1 MTPFDA
7 INEFRSRLDSGD
19 VCIGS
24 GLTTSDP
31 VVMEVL
37 APVCDFI
44 WIDLEHTHLGYESL
58 MGHLIAARAC
68 QTPAII
74 RVRDGQLASIKPVLD
89 MGVDGFVVPQVRSA
103 AEVQSI
109 VDMARYA
116 PLGQRGYGPRR
127 AGRYGEFGGRDYAD
141 AANKSLL
148 VGVQVENTEAY
159 GELDDI
165 LTIEGLDTIFIG
177 PYDLSV
183 SMGHFGEHDH
193 PLVQETIQAVIDRT
207 RAAGKYVGMG
217 MDASAA
223 RAKQAIQQGVQWI
236 QCGDDYGHMR
246 MWFESVAAEIRKR

>member
-1 MTPFDA
+1 MSPFDA
-7 INEFRSRLDSGD
+7 INNFRSRLDAGE
-19 VCIGS
+19 VCLGS
-24 GLTTSDP
+24 GVTTSDP

-68 QTPAII
+68 ETPAIV

-103 AEVQSI
+103 AEVKSI

-127 AGRYGEFGGRDYAD
+127 AGRYGMYGGREYAD
-141 AANKSLL
+141 AANESLFA
-148 VGVQVENTEAY
+148 GVQVENTDAFA
-159 GELDDI
+159 ELDDI
-165 LTIEGLDTIFIG
+165 LSIEGLDTIFIG

-183 SMGHFGEHDH
+183 SMGHFGEVDH
-193 PLVQETIQAVIDRT
+193 PEVRETIQTIIDRT
-207 RAAGKYVGMG
+207 RAAGKYVGIG

-223 RAKQAIQQGVQWI
+223 GAMKAIRQGVQWV

-246 MWFESVAAEIRKR
+246 LSFESVAREVRG